1 MASVLD
7 SLTKKIEALSTT
19 TTRWWDEEHVGHNG
33 ELLHKN
39 YENIITSI
47 GKIYLV
53 ESSSAKDSTDV
64 SVVKI
69 EDPRHYKDIFKLDT
83 LGIEKSL
90 KTVLLEVKDSILRL
104 YYVLDSSCFYI
115 DFDCSYQVLEG
126 IQELPVEAISY
137 FRILFSKKA
146 PIEIKVYS
154 GNLYIDFEDSVV
166 KIKSLKTLLEEAPDT
181 TVNELNQIIDTAQK
195 KGQKKEKEIAKKYT
209 LELPLKSINDLNFQ
223 VVELVEKVVS
233 LEGYSVGKDIVGL
246 PLNYDSIK
254 TPNTKESV
262 EYCGTTI
269 RTDYGDFVV
278 VCTSGLV
285 TTTIICPSLIG
296 KKTDNEYETKWLIPE
311 DADVDYEENTEER
324 IDLSAKLDNL
334 IPVDDIFEESFMESD
349 SD

>member
-1 MASVLD
+1 MASVLEQ
-7 SLTKKIEALSTT
+7 LTKKIEALSTT
-19 TTRWWDEEHVGHNG
+19 TTRWWDEEYIGHNG
-33 ELLHKN
+33 ELLHKD
-39 YENIITSI
+39 YENIVTTI
-47 GKIYLV
+47 GKIYPV

-83 LGIEKSL
+83 LCIEKSL

-104 YYVLDSSCFYI
+104 YYILDSSCFYI

-154 GNLYIDFEDSVV
+154 GTLYIDFENS
-166 KIKSLKTLLEEAPDT
+166 
-181 TVNELNQIIDTAQK
+181 
-195 KGQKKEKEIAKKYT
+195 KEKGEKVGKKYT
-209 LELPLKSINDLNFQ
+209 LELPLKNIDTLNFQ
-223 VVELVEKVVS
+223 VVELVEEVIS
-233 LEGYSVGKDIVGL
+233 LEGYSIGKDIVGL

-254 TPNTKESV
+254 TPNTKEAV

-278 VCTSGLV
+278 VDTSGLS
-285 TTTIICPSLIG
+285 TTTIICPTLIG
-296 KKTDNEYETKWLIPE
+296 KNFISETDNEYETKWLIPE
-311 DADVDYEENTEER
+311 NADVTYEEDMKELR
-324 IDLSAKLDNL
+324 DLSAKLDTFIGDN
-334 IPVDDIFEESFMESD
+334 DE
-349 SD
+349 